1 MAIVYPQA
9 TLTPS
14 KRELMAAWLPT
25 RSWYDGHEDRKPVG
39 SFRFDDPAGEVG
51 CEGFLLGSEGVPT
64 LFLPLTYRGAELG
77 GAEEH
82 LVGTTE
88 HSELGPRWVYDGCAD
103 PVFIGELVRVVLT
116 GGTGVDHEYDIG
128 NGPESRPTNAQV
140 QGSGSG
146 SASDVPLAE
155 EVGCHDEGPLTIVNA
170 GPLEL
175 AIARI
180 VGTYVDAAETL
191 AVTWKGGND
200 IVIAGV
206 RPG

>member
-14 KRELMAAWLPT
+14 KRELMQAWLPS
-25 RSWYDGHEDRKPVG
+25 RSWYDGHADRKPVG

-51 CEGFLLGSEGVPT
+51 CEGFLLGAEGVPT
-64 LFLPLTYRGAELG
+64 LFLPLTYRGAELD
-77 GAEEH
+77 GAEKH

-103 PVFIGELVRVVLT
+103 PVFIGELVRAVLT

-128 NGPESRPTNAQV
+128 NGPESLPTNAQV
-140 QGSGSG
+140 QGSGN
-146 SASDVPLAE
+146 ASDVPLVE
-155 EVGCHDEGPLTIVNA
+155 DVGCHDEGPLTIVNA

-175 AIARI
+175 AVARI

>member
-9 TLTPS
+9 DLTPS
-14 KRELMAAWLPT
+14 KKELMDAWLPT
-25 RSWYDGHEDRKPVG
+25 RSWFDGNPDRKPVG

-51 CEGFLLGSEGVPT
+51 CEGFLLGAEGVPT
-64 LFLPLTYRGAELG
+64 LFLPLTYRGAELD

-140 QGSGSG
+140 QGSGS
-146 SASDVPLAE
+146 ASDVPLVE
-155 EVGCHDEGPLTIVNA
+155 EVGSHDEGPLTIVNA
-170 GPLEL
+170 GPFEVVV
-175 AIARI
+175 ARI

>member
-1 MAIVYPQA
+1 M
-9 TLTPS
+9 
-14 KRELMAAWLPT
+14 
-25 RSWYDGHEDRKPVG
+25 
-39 SFRFDDPAGEVG
+39 
-51 CEGFLLGSEGVPT
+51 LGGEGVPT
-64 LFLPLTYRGAELG
+64 LFLPLTYRGAELD

-103 PVFIGELVRVVLT
+103 PVFVGELVRARPHRRHRRRLRVRHRRRP
-116 GGTGVDHEYDIG
+116 GVTTDQRPG
-128 NGPESRPTNAQV
+128 AGQRQRVRRTARSRT
-140 QGSGSG
+140 
-146 SASDVPLAE
+146 
-155 EVGCHDEGPLTIVNA
+155 VGCHDEGPLTIVNA

-175 AIARI
+175 AVARI

-206 RPG
+206 PAGLQTHGTARD

>member
-9 TLTPS
+9 DLTPA
-14 KRELMAAWLPT
+14 KRELMQAWLPS
-25 RSWYDGHEDRKPVG
+25 RSWYDGHADRKPVG

-51 CEGFLLGSEGVPT
+51 CEGFLLGAEGVPT
-64 LFLPLTYRGAELG
+64 LFLPLTYRGAELD

-103 PVFIGELVRVVLT
+103 PVFIGELVRAVLT

-128 NGPESRPTNAQV
+128 NGPESLPTNAQV
-140 QGSGSG
+140 QGSGN
-146 SASDVPLAE
+146 ASDVPLVE
-155 EVGCHDEGPLTIVNA
+155 DVGCHDEGPLTIVNA

-175 AIARI
+175 AVARI